1 MKNLHK
7 INTTNQYWWGYTNEN
22 CISWFCIVRKN
33 LL

>member
-22 CISWFCIVRKN
+22 CIS
-33 LL
+33 